1 MGTVEAIEE
10 DFSFVFG
17 QLGERAH
24 VWSAKVRPCT
34 RLPLHKVI
42 TQPNPRHISRHN
54 I

>member
-24 VWSAKVRPCT
+24 GRMERKSASVYA
-34 RLPLHKVI
+34 
-42 TQPNPRHISRHN
+42 SASS
-54 I
+54 